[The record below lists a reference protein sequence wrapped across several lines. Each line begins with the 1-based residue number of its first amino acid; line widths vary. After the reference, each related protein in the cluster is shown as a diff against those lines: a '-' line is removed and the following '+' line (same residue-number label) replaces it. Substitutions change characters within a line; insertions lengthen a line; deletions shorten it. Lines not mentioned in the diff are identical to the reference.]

1 MKTIA
6 ITILIGIL
14 PILSFGQNKPK
25 KFETIVLKTS
35 AQCGDC
41 EQRIE
46 DALNYTKGIKY
57 AELNLEDNA
66 VTVKFQNSKISLQEI
81 KTILNNTGYDAD
93 DMKAPEEFVQKLP
106 ACCQP
111 GGME

>member
-1 MKTIA
+1 MKSIIFTL
-6 ITILIGIL
+6 LIGL
-14 PILSFGQNKPK
+14 APLLTFGQNKPK

-46 DALNYTKGIKY
+46 DALNYTRGVKF
-57 AELNLEDNA
+57 AELNLEDNT
-66 VTVKFQNSKISLQEI
+66 VTVRFQISKISLHEI
-81 KTILNNTGYDAD
+81 KTILNKIGYDAD
-93 DMKAPEEFVQKLP
+93 DMKAPEEFVKKLP

>member
-1 MKTIA
+1 MK
-6 ITILIGIL
+6 LIFL
-14 PILSFGQNKPK
+14 LFSLTLFPYLSHGQK
-25 KFETIVLKTS
+25 KIETVTLRTS

-46 DALNYTKGIKY
+46 DALNYTKGVKY
-57 AELNLEDNA
+57 AELNLVENT
-66 VTVKFQNSKISLQEI
+66 VTVKFKTAIISLNEI

-93 DMKAPEEFVQKLP
+93 EMKASEEFVKKLP

-111 GGME
+111 GEME

>member
-1 MKTIA
+1 MK
-6 ITILIGIL
+6 ITIFL
-14 PILSFGQNKPK
+14 LSLALFPAFGYSQK
-25 KFETIVLKTS
+25 KLETAVLKTS

-46 DALNYTKGIKY
+46 DALNYTKGVKY
-57 AELNLEDNA
+57 AELNLVENT
-66 VTVKFQNSKISLQEI
+66 VTVKYKTSIISLNEI

-93 DMKAPEEFVQKLP
+93 EMKASEEYVKKLP

>member
-1 MKTIA
+1 MKSIV
-6 ITILIGIL
+6 ITILIGL
-14 PILSFGQNKPK
+14 APLLSLGQNKPN

-57 AELNLEDNA
+57 AELNLEANV
-66 VTVKFQNSKISLQEI
+66 VTVKFQISKISLQEI

-93 DMKAPEEFVQKLP
+93 DMKAPEESVKRLP

>member
-1 MKTIA
+1 MKTIFLLF
-6 ITILIGIL
+6 ILAVL
-14 PILSFGQNKPK
+14 PHSGNGQK
-25 KFETIVLKTS
+25 KLETIVLKTS

-46 DALNYTKGIKY
+46 DALNYTKGVKF
-57 AELNLEDNA
+57 AELNLVENT
-66 VTVKFQNSKISLQEI
+66 VTVKYKKSKISLDEI

-93 DMKAPEEFVQKLP
+93 EMKASEDCVKKLP

-111 GGME
+111 GGMD

>member
-1 MKTIA
+1 MKTIVLLLSL
-6 ITILIGIL
+6 TLL
-14 PILSFGQNKPK
+14 PYLGHGQK
-25 KFETIVLKTS
+25 KIETVTLRTS

-46 DALNYTKGIKY
+46 DALNYTKGVKY
-57 AELNLEDNA
+57 AELNLVEN
-66 VTVKFQNSKISLQEI
+66 TVKVKFKTAIISLNEI

-93 DMKAPEEFVQKLP
+93 EMKDSEEFVKKLP

-111 GGME
+111 GEME